1 MAPHAD
7 VKPGF
12 DALRRLVIRA
22 LDDAARATSTLAP
35 LPALTPALHSAATP
49 GASPSRLLALLM
61 ATVSDD
67 SLHADIDGPAGPA
80 GPATPGGAYDDSAL
94 ATSSEESATDRQRLI
109 ALVELARKGD
119 VEAFGLLYDH
129 YQGSVYR
136 FLFHRTRSATLAEDL
151 TSETFFR
158 ALRSMQGFRWQG
170 KDFGAWLMTI
180 ARNLATDHFKAGRTR
195 LEMTTEDMGQHD
207 DATEGGPDQRDPA
220 QGPDR
225 AARRAARLPGDALP
239 AGDEH
244 RRDRGGARPQRRGH
258 QAAAAARRAQPRQAD
273 AGRPAM
279 SPMTPASQAV
289 TNPRDRSLSRVS
301 SRRADVS
308 HRSGDHREGTHR

>member
-35 LPALTPALHSAATP
+35 LPALTPALASAATP

-67 SLHADIDGPAGPA
+67 SLHADIDGPA

-207 DATEGGPDQRDPA
+207 DATEGPEAMVLAGLTNEILLKALTELPDEQRDCLVMRFL
-220 QGPDR
+220 QGMSIAET
-225 AARRAARLPGDALP
+225 AAVLGRSDGAIKQLQL
-239 AGDEH
+239 
-244 RRDRGGARPQRRGH
+244 RGVRNLAKLMP
-258 QAAAAARRAQPRQAD
+258 
-273 AGRPAM
+273 
-279 SPMTPASQAV
+279 
-289 TNPRDRSLSRVS
+289 
-301 SRRADVS
+301 
-308 HRSGDHREGTHR
+308 EGLR

>member
-35 LPALTPALHSAATP
+35 LPALTPALASAATP

-170 KDFGAWLMTI
+170 KDFGVWLMTI

-207 DATEGGPDQRDPA
+207 DATEGPEAMVLAGLTNEILLKALTELPDEQRDCLVMRFL
-220 QGPDR
+220 QGMSIAET
-225 AARRAARLPGDALP
+225 AAVLGRSDGAIKQLQL
-239 AGDEH
+239 
-244 RRDRGGARPQRRGH
+244 RGVRNLAKLMP
-258 QAAAAARRAQPRQAD
+258 
-273 AGRPAM
+273 
-279 SPMTPASQAV
+279 
-289 TNPRDRSLSRVS
+289 
-301 SRRADVS
+301 
-308 HRSGDHREGTHR
+308 EGLR